1 MLGVIGINHHTA
13 TVDVR
18 EKYAL
23 SPEDAAELVSQWK
36 AEGMLEGAVVLS
48 TCNRI
53 EIYFETSDKPF
64 DAEMLMKRLAD
75 YHRVDFNPGIFISR
89 EGKEAVTHVFRLA
102 SGLESMVVGE
112 TQILGQLKEAFGQS
126 TERKQS
132 TSALSRMFHKAF
144 ETAKCIRTNH
154 FLTASPISSGSASV
168 ALMDDKVPDR
178 NISTLIL
185 GVGKMAE
192 TIYDSL
198 FEKGYSDIK
207 IFNRTTERAEKF
219 ALSHHNI
226 PYFAGNR
233 LVEALSQADLIFVA
247 TSSLKP
253 IVTPHELA
261 GRPASRPCYLFDMAV
276 PRNIS
281 EDVTHLPNTQLYTI
295 DDLRQAGE
303 GGMLDLLDYDAID
316 HTIEEMVDD
325 FFKWLDASAIREV
338 IHIIQEASDHLLEKE
353 LDKLPST
360 MSDQEREVIS
370 HYDRHLRIT
379 FSTALA
385 VATREITD
393 NGKNLRY
400 TEAIGKLFNAII
412 SEPQ

>member
-1 MLGVIGINHHTA
+1 
-13 TVDVR
+13 
-18 EKYAL
+18 
-23 SPEDAAELVSQWK
+23 
-36 AEGMLEGAVVLS
+36 
-48 TCNRI
+48 
-53 EIYFETSDKPF
+53 
-64 DAEMLMKRLAD
+64 
-75 YHRVDFNPGIFISR
+75 
-89 EGKEAVTHVFRLA
+89 
-102 SGLESMVVGE
+102 
-112 TQILGQLKEAFGQS
+112 
-126 TERKQS
+126 
-132 TSALSRMFHKAF
+132 
-144 ETAKCIRTNH
+144 
-154 FLTASPISSGSASV
+154 
-168 ALMDDKVPDR
+168 
-178 NISTLIL
+178 
-185 GVGKMAE
+185 
-192 TIYDSL
+192 
-198 FEKGYSDIK
+198 
-207 IFNRTTERAEKF
+207 
-219 ALSHHNI
+219 
-226 PYFAGNR
+226 
-233 LVEALSQADLIFVA
+233 
-247 TSSLKP
+247 
-253 IVTPHELA
+253 
-261 GRPASRPCYLFDMAV
+261 MAV

-360 MSDQEREVIS
+360 MSDQEREIIS